1 MLDFRYKLKVEDIL
15 SNIYTD
21 DNSTGK
27 AISIYYLY
35 YVALSIFSEQIKVV
49 FKDASI
55 RLLGFLELRRLEAKR
70 TYILSLLILPYD
82 EVLINSTYKVHK
94 DI

>member
-15 SNIYTD
+15 SNIYTND
-21 DNSTGK
+21 GTSK

-35 YVALSIFSEQIKVV
+35 YAALSIFGEQIKVV

-55 RLLGFLELRRLEAKR
+55 KLLGFLELRRLEAKR
-70 TYILSLLILPYD
+70 THILSLPILPYD
-82 EVLINSTYKVHK
+82 EVSIDSTYKVYK